1 METETSE
8 QGTKDWCT
16 YNWKKHVGCH
26 MGCGGAIYGLG
37 FLGALVYYLTT
48 ATSFWAGCIGIIKA
62 ILWPAFL
69 VYGIMK
75 FTGM

>member
-1 METETSE
+1 
-8 QGTKDWCT
+8 
-16 YNWKKHVGCH
+16 